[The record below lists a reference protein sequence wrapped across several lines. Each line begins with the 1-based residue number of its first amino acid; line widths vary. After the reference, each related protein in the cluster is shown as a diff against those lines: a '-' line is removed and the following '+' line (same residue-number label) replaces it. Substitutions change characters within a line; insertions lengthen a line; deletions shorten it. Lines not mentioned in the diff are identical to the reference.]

1 MKYIKTDDKNVKCQM
16 TKIGF
21 VPCDDLATLD
31 ALLSAVDCAFSSTP
45 KIWEAFREATRIL
58 KAVAEEINGTEDPFL

>member
-1 MKYIKTDDKNVKCQM
+1 MKYLKTDEKGVKCQM

-31 ALLSAVDCAFSSTP
+31 ALINATDCAYSANSE
-45 KIWEAFREATRIL
+45 IWDAMREATRVL
-58 KAVAEEINGTEDPFL
+58 KAVAEKINGTEDPFI